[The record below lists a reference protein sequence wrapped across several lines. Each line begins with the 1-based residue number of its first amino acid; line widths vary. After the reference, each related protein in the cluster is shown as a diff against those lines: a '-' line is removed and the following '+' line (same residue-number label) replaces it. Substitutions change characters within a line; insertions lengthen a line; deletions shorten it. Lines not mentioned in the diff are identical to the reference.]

1 MLNAMAMIRIAVP
14 RRTSS
19 CHRGFTTLEL
29 LIVVAIVGILCSVAY
44 PSFRDQITKA
54 RRTDALVALTG
65 VQLAE
70 ERWRANRS
78 SYGSLA
84 DIGVGGVSSAGH
96 YVLQVVASSATGY
109 QILATA
115 QGMQAQDAA
124 CRHLRL
130 SMDGANVAYASGA
143 DPAVA
148 NAAAANRRCW
158 SL

>member
-1 MLNAMAMIRIAVP
+1 MLNDVATIRIAAP
-14 RRTSS
+14 LRACSFQ
-19 CHRGFTTLEL
+19 RGFTAIEL
-29 LIVVAIVGILCSVAY
+29 LIVMAIAGILGSVAY
-44 PSFRDQITKA
+44 PGFKDQIAKA
-54 RRTDALVALTG
+54 RRTDALVAMTG

-96 YVLQVVASSATGY
+96 YALQIVSSSATGY

-115 QGMQAQDAA
+115 QGAQAQDAA

-130 SMDGANVAYASGA
+130 SMDGASVGYASGA